1 MSPHIQMGCL
11 LSLIPMSRSNTH
23 KCLQHLR
30 KIDMLLQE
38 MLSKYGR
45 QLAELEMD
53 IKSGIRRG
61 LSKPTLLTKLRKKK
75 ILLHYMNQCRKKID
89 AIVQKQYALEQ
100 LNITAMQI
108 EAMKG
113 TAKVLKTFTKT
124 HNIDKIEQ
132 LQENMV
138 DLQEQIMEIND
149 TIGSDPLLFDEAEL
163 MEELNEIASE
173 PDITPVATISF
184 PVVPE
189 NKIVN
194 DRVALL
200 N

>member
-1 MSPHIQMGCL
+1 
-11 LSLIPMSRSNTH
+11 
-23 KCLQHLR
+23 
-30 KIDMLLQE
+30 MLLQE

-75 ILLHYMNQCRKKID
+75 ILLHYMEQCRKKID

-149 TIGSDPLLFDEAEL
+149 TIGSDPLLFDEDEL

-189 NKIVN
+189 NKIVD

>member
-1 MSPHIQMGCL
+1 
-11 LSLIPMSRSNTH
+11 
-23 KCLQHLR
+23 
-30 KIDMLLQE
+30 MLLQE

-75 ILLHYMNQCRKKID
+75 ILLHYMEQCRKKID

-113 TAKVLKTFTKT
+113 TAKVFKTFTKT

-149 TIGSDPLLFDEAEL
+149 TIGSDPLLFDEDEL

-173 PDITPVATISF
+173 PDTTPVATISF

-200 N
+200 D

>member
-1 MSPHIQMGCL
+1 
-11 LSLIPMSRSNTH
+11 
-23 KCLQHLR
+23 
-30 KIDMLLQE
+30 

-149 TIGSDPLLFDEAEL
+149 TIGSDPLLFDEDEL

-173 PDITPVATISF
+173 PDITPVATVSF

-189 NKIVN
+189 NKIVD

>member
-1 MSPHIQMGCL
+1 
-11 LSLIPMSRSNTH
+11 
-23 KCLQHLR
+23 
-30 KIDMLLQE
+30 MLLQE

-149 TIGSDPLLFDEAEL
+149 TIGSDPLLFDEDEL

-173 PDITPVATISF
+173 PDITPVATVSF

-189 NKIVN
+189 NKIVD

>member
-1 MSPHIQMGCL
+1 
-11 LSLIPMSRSNTH
+11 
-23 KCLQHLR
+23 
-30 KIDMLLQE
+30 MLLQE

-45 QLAELEMD
+45 QLVELEMD

-113 TAKVLKTFTKT
+113 TAKVFKTFTKSRA
-124 HNIDKIEQ
+124 N
-132 LQENMV
+132 
-138 DLQEQIMEIND
+138 
-149 TIGSDPLLFDEAEL
+149 
-163 MEELNEIASE
+163 
-173 PDITPVATISF
+173 
-184 PVVPE
+184 
-189 NKIVN
+189 
-194 DRVALL
+194 
-200 N
+200 

>member
-1 MSPHIQMGCL
+1 
-11 LSLIPMSRSNTH
+11 
-23 KCLQHLR
+23 
-30 KIDMLLQE
+30 MLLQE

-149 TIGSDPLLFDEAEL
+149 TIGSDPLLFDEDEL

>member
-1 MSPHIQMGCL
+1 
-11 LSLIPMSRSNTH
+11 
-23 KCLQHLR
+23 
-30 KIDMLLQE
+30 

-61 LSKPTLLTKLRKKK
+61 LSKPTLLTKPRKKK

-149 TIGSDPLLFDEAEL
+149 TIGSDPLLFDEDEL

>member
-1 MSPHIQMGCL
+1 
-11 LSLIPMSRSNTH
+11 
-23 KCLQHLR
+23 
-30 KIDMLLQE
+30 MLLQE

>member
-1 MSPHIQMGCL
+1 
-11 LSLIPMSRSNTH
+11 
-23 KCLQHLR
+23 
-30 KIDMLLQE
+30 MLLQE

-45 QLAELEMD
+45 QLVELEMD

-113 TAKVLKTFTKT
+113 TAKVFKTFTKT

-149 TIGSDPLLFDEAEL
+149 TIGSDPLLFDEDEL

-173 PDITPVATISF
+173 PDTTPVATISF

-200 N
+200 D

>member
-1 MSPHIQMGCL
+1 
-11 LSLIPMSRSNTH
+11 
-23 KCLQHLR
+23 
-30 KIDMLLQE
+30 MLLRE

-53 IKSGIRRG
+53 IKSGIRLG
-61 LSKPTLLTKLRKKK
+61 LSKPIMLTKLRKKK
-75 ILLHYMNQCRKKID
+75 ILLHYMDHCRKKID
-89 AIVQKQYALEQ
+89 AIIHKQYALEQ

-113 TAKVLKTFTKT
+113 TAKVFKTFTKT

-132 LQENMV
+132 LQENMI
-138 DLQEQIMEIND
+138 DLQDQIMEIND
-149 TIGSDPLLFDEAEL
+149 TMGTDPLLFDEDEL
-163 MEELNEIASE
+163 MQELNEIANE
-173 PDITPVATISF
+173 PDPTPVATVSF

-189 NKIVN
+189 DKIN

-200 N
+200 G

>member
-1 MSPHIQMGCL
+1 
-11 LSLIPMSRSNTH
+11 
-23 KCLQHLR
+23 
-30 KIDMLLQE
+30 MLLQE

-45 QLAELEMD
+45 QLTELEMD

-75 ILLHYMNQCRKKID
+75 ILLHYMEQCRKKID

-113 TAKVLKTFTKT
+113 TAKVFKTFTKT
-124 HNIDKIEQ
+124 YNIDKIEQ

-149 TIGSDPLLFDEAEL
+149 TIGSDPLLFDEDEL
-163 MEELNEIASE
+163 MEELNEIANE

-200 N
+200 D

>member
-1 MSPHIQMGCL
+1 
-11 LSLIPMSRSNTH
+11 
-23 KCLQHLR
+23 
-30 KIDMLLQE
+30 

-113 TAKVLKTFTKT
+113 TAKVFKTFTKT

-149 TIGSDPLLFDEAEL
+149 TIGSDPLLFDEDEL